1 MDILKKLR
9 RSESLA
15 FYLFISPWLIGFFG
29 LTLGPMLFSL
39 YASFTKW
46 DGVHAPQ
53 LVGLTNF
60 TKMFT
65 ADPDFYPTI
74 GRTFYYA
81 GGRVILGV
89 GLALVL
95 ATLINQKILGKTV
108 FRAIYYL
115 PTVVTGVPVYIVWS
129 WMFDPNSGIFNYLFS
144 KIGIQGPLWLASPSW
159 AMPALIV
166 MSLTATGGAI
176 VIFLAG
182 LQGIPKDLYEA
193 ASVDGAGFLT
203 KFWHVTIPM
212 LSPVIL
218 FNVILGIIGGLQVF
232 AEPFVMTGGGPVHAT
247 YVYGLYL
254 YDFAFQYFNFGYAS
268 GLAWVLFVITI
279 VLSLLVLLFSRGRV
293 FYTGGEAR

>member
-39 YASFTKW
+39 YTSFTKW
-46 DGVHAPQ
+46 DGVHTPE
-53 LVGLTNF
+53 LVGLTNYI
-60 TKMFT
+60 KMFT

-81 GGRVILGV
+81 GGTVILGV

-95 ATLINQKILGKTV
+95 ATLINQKIFGRTV

-129 WMFDPNSGIFNYLFS
+129 WMFDPTSGIFNYLLS
-144 KIGIQGPLWLASPSW
+144 KIGIQGPQWLASPNW

-193 ASVDGAGFLT
+193 AAVDGAGVLT
-203 KFWHVTIPM
+203 RFWHVTVPM

-232 AEPFVMTGGGPVHAT
+232 AQPFVMTGGGPVHAT

-254 YDFAFQYFNFGYAS
+254 YDFAFQYFDFGYAS

>member
-1 MDILKKLR
+1 
-9 RSESLA
+9 
-15 FYLFISPWLIGFFG
+15 
-29 LTLGPMLFSL
+29 
-39 YASFTKW
+39 
-46 DGVHAPQ
+46 
-53 LVGLTNF
+53 
-60 TKMFT
+60 MFT

-81 GGRVILGV
+81 GGTVILGV

-95 ATLINQKILGKTV
+95 ATLINQKIWGRTV

-129 WMFDPNSGIFNYLFS
+129 WMFDPTSGIFNYLLS
-144 KIGIQGPLWLASPSW
+144 KIGIQGPQWLASPNW

-193 ASVDGAGFLT
+193 AAVDGAGVLT
-203 KFWHVTIPM
+203 RFWHVTVPM

-232 AEPFVMTGGGPVHAT
+232 AQPFVMTGGGPVHAT

-254 YDFAFQYFNFGYAS
+254 YDFAFQYFDFGYAS

>member
-1 MDILKKLR
+1 MNTLKKLR

-53 LVGLTNF
+53 FVGLSNYI
-60 TKMFT
+60 KMFT

-95 ATLINQKILGKTV
+95 ATLINQKIFGKTA

-129 WMFDPNSGIFNYLFS
+129 WMFDPTSGIFNYLLG
-144 KIGIQGPLWLASPSW
+144 KIGIQGPQWLASPSW

-182 LQGIPKDLYEA
+182 LQEIPKDLYEA
-193 ASVDGAGFLT
+193 ASVDGAGVLT
-203 KFWHVTIPM
+203 KFWHVTVPM

-218 FNVILGIIGGLQVF
+218 FNVILGIIAGLQVF

-254 YDFAFQYFNFGYAS
+254 YDFAFQYFAFGYAS
-268 GLAWVLFVITI
+268 GLAWVLFIITI
-279 VLSLLVLLFSRGRV
+279 ALSLVVLLFSRGRV
-293 FYTGGEAR
+293 FYMGGEPK

>member
-53 LVGLTNF
+53 LVGVTNF

-129 WMFDPNSGIFNYLFS
+129 WMFDPNSGIFNYLLS